1 MRDDSTKTVNQ
12 FKFFE
17 PEIMEIPVTNGKY
30 DANGIPEK
38 CDKFAM
44 GALAGWEMALELL
57 RDQGFRGFQVGDYV
71 TILCTGI
78 QQSSDRE
85 MSDSPNFEV
94 WISDSAPKQA
104 A

>member
-30 DANGIPEK
+30 DANGTLEK